1 MESARLRE
9 DWIGLSLQTPNSLA
23 DHGVNGNLPRSL
35 PPTPLLS
42 QNLMFVSHSRLH
54 VKKLKDEY
62 LGEKVQRY
70 FDLLPEVLREMFPDF
85 DTMGEG

>member
-1 MESARLRE
+1 MSVY
-9 DWIGLSLQTPNSLA
+9 N
-23 DHGVNGNLPRSL
+23 
-35 PPTPLLS
+35 
-42 QNLMFVSHSRLH
+42 SRLH

>member
-1 MESARLRE
+1 MVPPAARS
-9 DWIGLSLQTPNSLA
+9 SL
-23 DHGVNGNLPRSL
+23 LPL
-35 PPTPLLS
+35 
-42 QNLMFVSHSRLH
+42 NLMSVYISRLH

>member
-1 MESARLRE
+1 VHINWRWFFFIFSFLHFRR
-9 DWIGLSLQTPNSLA
+9 
-23 DHGVNGNLPRSL
+23 
-35 PPTPLLS
+35 
-42 QNLMFVSHSRLH
+42 H

-70 FDLLPEVLREMFPDF
+70 FDLLPEVMREMFPDF

>member
-1 MESARLRE
+1 MVPP
-9 DWIGLSLQTPNSLA
+9 T
-23 DHGVNGNLPRSL
+23 
-35 PPTPLLS
+35 PTPLLP

-85 DTMGEG
+85 DTVGEG

>member
-1 MESARLRE
+1 MLRY
-9 DWIGLSLQTPNSLA
+9 
-23 DHGVNGNLPRSL
+23 
-35 PPTPLLS
+35 
-42 QNLMFVSHSRLH
+42 FVSHSRLH

>member
-1 MESARLRE
+1 MSVL
-9 DWIGLSLQTPNSLA
+9 
-23 DHGVNGNLPRSL
+23 
-35 PPTPLLS
+35 
-42 QNLMFVSHSRLH
+42 HSRLH

>member
-1 MESARLRE
+1 MDSTISGGPGVGPTVTLPDSMHEISSSQFESL
-9 DWIGLSLQTPNSLA
+9 
-23 DHGVNGNLPRSL
+23 
-35 PPTPLLS
+35 
-42 QNLMFVSHSRLH
+42 SRLH